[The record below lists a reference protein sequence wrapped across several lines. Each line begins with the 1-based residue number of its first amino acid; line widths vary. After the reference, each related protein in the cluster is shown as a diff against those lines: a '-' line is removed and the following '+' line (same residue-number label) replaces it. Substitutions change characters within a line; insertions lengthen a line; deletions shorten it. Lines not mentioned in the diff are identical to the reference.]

1 MKGSYKRTIY
11 SCFIGY
17 VVQAVV
23 VNFLPLLFVTLENDY
38 GITVSQI
45 SLLITVN
52 FVIQLSVDLL
62 SAAVIDRIGY
72 RVAMN
77 VAHVLV
83 AVGLVL
89 LAFLP
94 DIMDPFAGLL
104 IPVAIYAMGG
114 GLLEVIIS
122 PMVEACPTENKEKT
136 MSLLHSFY
144 SWGQVGVVLLST
156 AFFAVFGVKNWK
168 ILALIWAAVPV
179 GNILFFTTVPVYSL
193 SGGAENK
200 TEANGS
206 SVEGGKIGFKA
217 LFSNGLFWI
226 MMIMMI
232 CAGAAEQAVNQWAS
246 AFAEQGLGVSKTVGD
261 LAGPM
266 SFAVCMGLSRLYY
279 GKMGD
284 KINFDKFMITS
295 CIMCVASYG
304 VISLSP
310 WPAISLVGCGL
321 CGFSVGILWPGTYS
335 KAAVAIRGAGTAMF
349 ALLALGGDLGC
360 SAGPALAGY
369 VSGLFGDSIKA
380 GIAAAAV
387 FPAVML
393 VATLILKKKM
403 KVQSRQKS
411 KASV

>member
-23 VNFLPLLFVTLENDY
+23 VNFLPLLFVTLEKDY

-77 VAHVLV
+77 IAHIL
-83 AVGLVL
+83 AATGLVL

-94 DIMDPFAGLL
+94 DIMDPFVGIL
-104 IPVAIYAMGG
+104 IPVAVYAMGG

-122 PMVEACPTENKEKT
+122 PMVEACPTENKEKA

-156 AFFAVFGVKNWK
+156 AFFAVFGVKNWR

-179 GNILFFTTVPVYSL
+179 GNILFFASAPVYALSEQ
-193 SGGAENK
+193 SGGE
-200 TEANGS
+200 
-206 SVEGGKIGFKA
+206 EGKVLNSGRKIGVKA
-217 LFSNGLFWI
+217 LFSNGIFWI

-279 GKMGD
+279 GKKGD
-284 KINFDKFMITS
+284 RIDFDKFMIMS
-295 CIMCVASYG
+295 CAMCVVSYG
-304 VISLSP
+304 LISLAP
-310 WPAISLVGCGL
+310 LPAISLIGCGL

-335 KAAVAIRGAGTAMF
+335 KAASAIKGAGTAMF
-349 ALLALGGDLGC
+349 ALLALGGDFGC

-369 VSGLFGDSIKA
+369 VSGLFGGSMKA

-393 VATLILKKKM
+393 AAMLLLKKA
-403 KVQSRQKS
+403 QSKKQQKT
-411 KASV
+411 AARCR

>member
-23 VNFLPLLFVTLENDY
+23 VNFLPLLFVTLEKDY

-77 VAHVLV
+77 IAHIL
-83 AVGLVL
+83 AATGLVL

-94 DIMDPFAGLL
+94 DIMDPFVGIL
-104 IPVAIYAMGG
+104 IPVAVYAMGG

-136 MSLLHSFY
+136 MGLLHSFY

-168 ILALIWAAVPV
+168 ILVLIWAAVPV
-179 GNILFFTTVPVYSL
+179 GNILFFASAPVFSL
-193 SGGAENK
+193 PGQASGENK
-200 TEANGS
+200 TS
-206 SVEGGKIGFKA
+206 DSGGRVGLKA
-217 LFSNGLFWI
+217 LFLNGLFWV

-266 SFAVCMGLSRLYY
+266 SFAVCMAVSRLYY
-279 GKMGD
+279 GKRGD

-295 CIMCVASYG
+295 CIMCVGSYLI
-304 VISLSP
+304 ISLSP
-310 WPAISLVGCGL
+310 WPVVSLVGCGL

-335 KAAVAIRGAGTAMF
+335 KAAVAIKGAGTAMF
-349 ALLALGGDLGC
+349 ALLALGGDFGC

-369 VSGLFGDSIKA
+369 VSGLFGGSMKA

-393 VATLILKKKM
+393 AATLILRAKM
-403 KVQSRQKS
+403 KRPAVTDNAQT
-411 KASV
+411 ANNG